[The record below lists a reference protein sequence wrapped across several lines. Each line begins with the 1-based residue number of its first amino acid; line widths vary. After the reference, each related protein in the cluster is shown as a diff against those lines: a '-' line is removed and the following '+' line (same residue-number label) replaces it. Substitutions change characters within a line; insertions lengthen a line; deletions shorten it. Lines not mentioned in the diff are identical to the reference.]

1 MAVKINTYFYL
12 CHRIISF
19 IHIEIM
25 TSLEL
30 AKDWLS
36 LRNIEYE
43 YDEHMDVV
51 RIQIPEGKA
60 AIYTIPEYNLFCISH
75 SEAMAASE
83 LSERE
88 RKAIISV
95 MQDTAFVRPV
105 PREDRKRIKFKIVV
119 CQRPDDVCGWIDKS
133 IEDLSKGI
141 KIFRNKM
148 A

>member
-1 MAVKINTYFYL
+1 
-12 CHRIISF
+12 
-19 IHIEIM
+19 M

-43 YDEHMDVV
+43 YDEQMDVV

-75 SEAMAASE
+75 SEAMAASG

-95 MQDTAFVRPV
+95 LQNTAFVRPV
-105 PREDRKRIKFKIVV
+105 PREDRNRIKFKIVV
-119 CQRPDDVCGWIDKS
+119 GQQPDDICEWIDKS
-133 IEDLSKGI
+133 LEDMSKGI
-141 KIFRNKM
+141 RIFKKEI